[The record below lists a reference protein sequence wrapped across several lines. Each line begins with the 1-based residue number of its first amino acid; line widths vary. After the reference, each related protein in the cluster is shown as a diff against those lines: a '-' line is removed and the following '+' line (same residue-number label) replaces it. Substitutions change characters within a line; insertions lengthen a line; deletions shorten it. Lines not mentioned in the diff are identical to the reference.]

1 MDRNRKLNQDIDME
15 SEIKSCLGNRLDKT
29 YLFKDDY
36 KDLKPCG
43 SKPGIMYMDMFIN
56 IR

>member
-1 MDRNRKLNQDIDME
+1 ME